1 MNGNYPDNPA
11 EEALRVIEARRQFL
25 PVLHDPGFFGAPQV
39 NSAIAGQATTAL
51 YEGRPVLIVPP
62 DIADIARGL
71 IEGRYTE
78 LPERTAIIYSGA
90 HSPFSNAADER
101 RALEHMFDSGKP
113 NKVISELGGFYL
125 DGIVSLDQNGK
136 ENHG

>member
-1 MNGNYPDNPA
+1 MKRERLEELS

-25 PVLHDPGFFGAPQV
+25 PVAHDPGFFGAPQV
-39 NSAIAGQATTAL
+39 NSAIADQAATAL

-62 DIADIARGL
+62 DRADIARGL

-78 LPERTAIIYSGA
+78 LPERTAMIYSGS

-101 RALEHMFDSGKP
+101 RALERMFDSGKP
-113 NKVISELGGFYL
+113 NKVASELGGFYV
-125 DGIVSLDQNGK
+125 DDIFSLDQNGK
-136 ENHG
+136 ETHG